1 MSATDRPVWI
11 TGVGLVSCVG
21 EGEAHHAADLGGQP
35 PMLDCSDP
43 APYARYRFPPFAFE
57 PQIPKKV
64 DQRQMAQCQRL
75 GTYAA
80 GLALAFAGLKG
91 RQDLLEALD
100 IIATTTGGERDLAV
114 DTAALAGLPGAA
126 DTAAFL
132 NDTLMNGL
140 RPTFFLGQ
148 LPNLLAGN
156 IAMVHGV
163 GGSARTVLGEESA
176 GADAVGLGFRRV
188 AGGQSDLALVG
199 GACNGERRDLLLF
212 LVAAGQALTADAPA
226 VFAREA
232 HGGGVALGS
241 LGAFLVLESADHA
254 QARGAP
260 PLARLTEVLSE
271 AAPRDAAARAA
282 SLDALWAQVAPR
294 VDLHHTAILSG
305 ATGAEPATGLER
317 RWLMRHA
324 DLPMRATGTHVGHGI
339 QAQFPLN
346 VAIAALLLRRRA
358 LFPACG
364 PLERDVAPDHALKQV
379 VVTGIG
385 RKYGE
390 GMALLEAVP

>member
-1 MSATDRPVWI
+1 MNATDRPVWI
-11 TGVGLVSCVG
+11 TGVGLVSCLG
-21 EGEAHHAADLGGQP
+21 EGEAPHAVDLGRRP
-35 PMLDCSDP
+35 PRLDRSDP
-43 APYARYRFPPFAFE
+43 APFARYRFPPFAFE
-57 PQIPKKV
+57 PQIPKKA

-80 GLALAFAGLKG
+80 GLALASAGLKG
-91 RQDLLEALD
+91 RQDLLATLD
-100 IIATTTGGERDLAV
+100 IIATTTGGERDTVV
-114 DTAALAGLPGAA
+114 DTAVLAGLPGAA
-126 DTAAFL
+126 DPAAFL

-176 GADAVGLGFRRV
+176 GVDAVRLGLRRV

-232 HGGGVALGS
+232 HGGGVTLGS
-241 LGAFLVLESADHA
+241 LGAFVVLESADHA
-254 QARGAP
+254 MARGVA
-260 PLARLTEVLSE
+260 PLARLTAVLSE
-271 AAPRDAAARAA
+271 AAPREATARAE
-282 SLDALWAQVAPR
+282 SLDALWTQLAPR
-294 VDLHHTAILSG
+294 LDRDRAAILSG
-305 ATGAEPATGLER
+305 ATGAEPATSLER
-317 RWLMRHA
+317 RWLLQQA
-324 DLPMRATGTHVGHGI
+324 GLPVRATGTHVGHGI

-346 VAIAALLLRRRA
+346 VAIAALLLRQRA
-358 LFPACG
+358 LSPASG
-364 PLERDVAPDHALKQV
+364 PLEHDVAPERAIEQI
-379 VVTGIG
+379 VVTGVG